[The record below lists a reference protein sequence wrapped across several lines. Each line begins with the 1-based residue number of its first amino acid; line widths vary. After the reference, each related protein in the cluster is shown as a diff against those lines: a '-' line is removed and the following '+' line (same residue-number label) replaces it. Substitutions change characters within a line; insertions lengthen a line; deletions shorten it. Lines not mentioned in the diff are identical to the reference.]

1 MQTQPRPVSGQEL
14 DGLQRMTPAGAD
26 APALVTV
33 IGEAIV
39 DLIPGSRPR
48 SFEASPGGSPFN
60 VAVGLARRGQATALM
75 ARLGDGAFGRL
86 LRDQAR
92 AEGILL
98 DAAPHAAELA
108 TLAVVSLDAEA
119 RASYDF
125 YADGTADWQWTP
137 DEISRVPAATA
148 VLHFGSLASWTAP
161 GAEHILGLADRMRD
175 RGDVLVSYDPNI
187 RAGLLPDRGQGR
199 ELAGRAVRCAHLVKA
214 SAEDI
219 AWLYPGRDPQDV
231 ARYWLELGAAVV
243 VITAGPAGAD
253 AFRRTEA
260 PLHRPALDVEVADTV
275 GAGDA
280 FTAGLIGALV
290 EQGRYRPAE
299 LARAAAAA
307 LAAAVDEA
315 ILSAALTCQR
325 PGADPPTAA
334 ELAAARSRRL
344 A

>member
-1 MQTQPRPVSGQEL
+1 
-14 DGLQRMTPAGAD
+14 MTAVGAGT
-26 APALVTV
+26 PALVTV

-39 DLIPGSRPR
+39 DLIPGPQPR

-60 VAVGLARRGQATALM
+60 VAVGLARRGLATALM

-108 TLAVVSLDAEA
+108 TLAVVSLEADAQ
-119 RASYDF
+119 ASYDF

-137 DEISRVPAATA
+137 AEISRVPAATA

-161 GAEHILGLADRMRD
+161 GAEHILGLAARLRE

-187 RAGLLPDRGQGR
+187 RAGLLRDRGYGR
-199 ELAGRAVRCAHLVKA
+199 DLAERAVRRAHLVKA
-214 SAEDI
+214 SADDV
-219 AWLYPGRDPQDV
+219 AWLYPGQGAPDV
-231 ARYWLELGAAVV
+231 ARHWLELGAAVV
-243 VITAGPAGAD
+243 VITAGAAGAD
-253 AFRRTEA
+253 AFSRTA
-260 PLHRPALDVEVADTV
+260 PPLHRPALDVPVVDTV

-280 FTAGLIGALV
+280 FAAGLIGALV
-290 EQGRYRPAE
+290 EQGRQRPAE
-299 LARAAAAA
+299 LARGAAAP

-334 ELAAARSRRL
+334 ELAAVRSRGL